1 MTDLSEN
8 GGLPGRVLARRVW
21 CDALSAR
28 KTLIFSALFLMAI
41 EGGMLGALSYLLR
54 PMFDQVFVAGDMG
67 ALWWV
72 GLAILGLFVI
82 RGIASVGQK
91 VLLTRAI
98 ETGAGRLQSGV
109 LSHVMS
115 LDGRFHQTHPPGQ
128 LIERV
133 QGDVMT
139 MKEAGAAIITGLG
152 RDVVGVLSLLG
163 VAIWIDPMW
172 TLVALLGVPVLIA
185 PSALAQRYTRDRVR
199 TAREIAAAMS
209 TRLDEIFHGI
219 AQIKLNRLERG
230 QSKRYDA
237 LLGTRIETETQAALG
252 KALIPGLIDVMTGIG
267 FLGVLYFGGREIIA
281 GEKTVGEFM
290 SFFTAMALMFEPL
303 RRLGMISGLWQ
314 AVAAALDRV
323 YGLYDLRPSIT
334 SPASPAPV
342 PATHRIAFE
351 DVHLAYDDA
360 PVLRGCSFTA
370 EPGQTTALV
379 GASGA
384 GKSTIFNALTRL
396 VDPKSG
402 AITLGGAR
410 IETLALQDLRAQ
422 FSVVTQDA
430 LLFDETLRDN
440 ILLGMDA
447 PDETRLHAALDDAH
461 VAEFLPKLPN
471 GLDSAAGPRGSAL
484 SGGQRQRVAI
494 ARALL
499 RDAPVLL
506 LDEATSALDAESEA
520 VVQTALDR
528 LSAGRTTLVIA
539 HRLSTIRA
547 ADKIVVM
554 DRGVVI
560 EQGTHAELIAKR
572 GAYAALHALQFA
584 SDEA

>member
-1 MTDLSEN
+1 MSEGSGLS
-8 GGLPGRVLARRVW
+8 GRVLARRVW
-21 CDALSAR
+21 RDALSHR
-28 KTLIFSALFLMAI
+28 KALIFTALLLMAI

-54 PMFDQVFVAGDMG
+54 PMFDQVFVAGDMA

-72 GLAILGLFVI
+72 GLSILGLFII
-82 RGIASVGQK
+82 RGMASVGQK

-98 ETGAGRLQSGV
+98 ERGAARLQSGV
-109 LSHVMS
+109 LAHVMG

-139 MKEAGAAIITGLG
+139 MKESGAAIITGLG
-152 RDVVGVLSLLG
+152 RDVIGVVSLLG
-163 VAIWIDPMW
+163 VALWIDPIW

-185 PSALAQRYTRDRVR
+185 PSALAQKYTRDRVR

-230 QSKRYDA
+230 QSERYDS
-237 LLGTRIETETQAALG
+237 LLDTRVNTETQAALG

-314 AVAAALDRV
+314 AVAAALDRL
-323 YGLYDLRPSIT
+323 YGLYDTKASIT
-334 SPASPAPV
+334 SPARAADVPV
-342 PATHRIAFE
+342 SHQIAFN
-351 DVHLAYDDA
+351 DVHLAYDDT

-396 VDPKSG
+396 VDPSTG
-402 AITLGGAR
+402 DITLGGTR
-410 IETLALQDLRAQ
+410 VNELSLSDLRAQ

-430 LLFDETLRDN
+430 LLFDESLRDN
-440 ILLGMDA
+440 ILLGMED
-447 PDETRLHAALDDAH
+447 PGEDRLNAALKDAH
-461 VAEFLPKLPN
+461 VAEFLPKLPK
-471 GLDSAAGPRGSAL
+471 GIDSQAGPRGSAL

-520 VVQTALDR
+520 VVQEALDR
-528 LSAGRTTLVIA
+528 LSRGRTTLVIA

-554 DRGVVI
+554 DRGRVV
-560 EQGTHAELIAKR
+560 EEGSHSDLLAKS
-572 GAYAALHALQFA
+572 GVYAGLHALQF
-584 SDEA
+584 SEEST

>member
-1 MTDLSEN
+1 MSEGSGLS
-8 GGLPGRVLARRVW
+8 GRVLARRVW
-21 CDALSAR
+21 RDALSHR
-28 KTLIFSALFLMAI
+28 KALIFTALILMAI

-54 PMFDQVFVAGDMG
+54 PMFDQVFVAGDMA

-72 GLAILGLFVI
+72 GLSILGLFII
-82 RGIASVGQK
+82 RGMASVGQK

-98 ETGAGRLQSGV
+98 ERGAARLQSGV
-109 LSHVMS
+109 LAHVMG

-139 MKEAGAAIITGLG
+139 MKESGAAIITGLG
-152 RDVVGVLSLLG
+152 RDVIGVVSLLG
-163 VAIWIDPMW
+163 VALWIDPIW

-185 PSALAQRYTRDRVR
+185 PSALAQKYTRDRVR

-230 QSKRYDA
+230 QSERYDS
-237 LLGTRIETETQAALG
+237 LLDTRVNTETQAALG

-314 AVAAALDRV
+314 AVAAALDRL
-323 YGLYDLRPSIT
+323 YGLYDTKASIT
-334 SPASPAPV
+334 SPARAADLPV
-342 PATHRIAFE
+342 SHQIAFN
-351 DVHLAYDDA
+351 DVYLAYDDT

-396 VDPKSG
+396 VDPSAG
-402 AITLGGAR
+402 DITLGG
-410 IETLALQDLRAQ
+410 TSVNALSLSDLRAQ

-430 LLFDETLRDN
+430 LLFDESLRDN
-440 ILLGMDA
+440 ILLGMED
-447 PDETRLHAALDDAH
+447 PGEDRLNAALTDAH
-461 VAEFLPKLPN
+461 VAEFLPKLPK
-471 GLDSAAGPRGSAL
+471 GIDSQAGPRGSAL

-520 VVQTALDR
+520 VVQEALDR
-528 LSAGRTTLVIA
+528 LSKGRTTLVIA

-554 DRGVVI
+554 DRGRVV
-560 EQGTHAELIAKR
+560 EEGSHSDLLAK
-572 GAYAALHALQFA
+572 GGVYAGLHALQF
-584 SDEA
+584 SEEST

>member
-1 MTDLSEN
+1 MSEGSGLS
-8 GGLPGRVLARRVW
+8 GRVLARRVW
-21 CDALSAR
+21 RDALSHR
-28 KTLIFSALFLMAI
+28 KALIFTALLLMAI

-54 PMFDQVFVAGDMG
+54 PMFDQVFVAGDMA

-72 GLAILGLFVI
+72 GLSILGLFII
-82 RGIASVGQK
+82 RGMASVGQK

-98 ETGAGRLQSGV
+98 ERGAARLQSGV
-109 LSHVMS
+109 LAHVMG

-139 MKEAGAAIITGLG
+139 MKESGAAIITGLG
-152 RDVVGVLSLLG
+152 RDVIGVVSLLG
-163 VAIWIDPMW
+163 VALWIDPIW

-185 PSALAQRYTRDRVR
+185 PSALAQKYTRDRVR

-230 QSKRYDA
+230 QSERYDS
-237 LLGTRIETETQAALG
+237 LLDTRVNTETQAALG

-314 AVAAALDRV
+314 AVAAALDRL
-323 YGLYDLRPSIT
+323 YGLYDTKASIT
-334 SPASPAPV
+334 SPARAADVPV
-342 PATHRIAFE
+342 SHQIAFN
-351 DVHLAYDDA
+351 DVHLAYDDT

-396 VDPKSG
+396 VDPSAG
-402 AITLGGAR
+402 DITLGGTR
-410 IETLALQDLRAQ
+410 VNALSLSDLRAQ

-430 LLFDETLRDN
+430 LLFDESLRDN
-440 ILLGMDA
+440 ILLGMED
-447 PDETRLHAALDDAH
+447 PGEGRLNAALKDAH
-461 VAEFLPKLPN
+461 VAEFLPKLPK
-471 GLDSAAGPRGSAL
+471 GIDSQAGPRGSAL

-520 VVQTALDR
+520 VVQEALDR
-528 LSAGRTTLVIA
+528 LSKGRTTLVIA

-554 DRGVVI
+554 DRGRVV
-560 EQGTHAELIAKR
+560 EEGSHSDLLAK
-572 GAYAALHALQFA
+572 GGVYAGLHALQF
-584 SDEA
+584 SEEST

>member
-1 MTDLSEN
+1 MSEGSGLS
-8 GGLPGRVLARRVW
+8 GRVLARRVW
-21 CDALSAR
+21 RDALSHR
-28 KTLIFSALFLMAI
+28 KALIFTALLLMAI

-54 PMFDQVFVAGDMG
+54 PMFDQVFVAGDMA

-72 GLAILGLFVI
+72 GLSILGLFII
-82 RGIASVGQK
+82 RGMASVGQK

-98 ETGAGRLQSGV
+98 ERGAARLQSGV
-109 LSHVMS
+109 LAHVMG

-139 MKEAGAAIITGLG
+139 MKESGAAIITGLG
-152 RDVVGVLSLLG
+152 RDVIGVVSLLG
-163 VAIWIDPMW
+163 VALWIDPIW

-185 PSALAQRYTRDRVR
+185 PSALAQKYTRDRVR

-230 QSKRYDA
+230 QSERYDS
-237 LLGTRIETETQAALG
+237 LLDTRVNTETQAALG

-314 AVAAALDRV
+314 AVAAALDRL
-323 YGLYDLRPSIT
+323 YGLYDTKASIT
-334 SPASPAPV
+334 SPARAADVPV
-342 PATHRIAFE
+342 SHQIAFN
-351 DVHLAYDDA
+351 DVHLAYDDT

-396 VDPKSG
+396 VDPSTG
-402 AITLGGAR
+402 DITLGGTR
-410 IETLALQDLRAQ
+410 VNELSLSDLRAQ

-430 LLFDETLRDN
+430 LLFDESLRDN
-440 ILLGMDA
+440 ILLGMED
-447 PDETRLHAALDDAH
+447 PGEDRLNAALKDAH
-461 VAEFLPKLPN
+461 VAEFLPKLPK
-471 GLDSAAGPRGSAL
+471 GIDSQAGPRGSAL

-520 VVQTALDR
+520 VVQEALDR
-528 LSAGRTTLVIA
+528 LSKGRTTLVIA

-554 DRGVVI
+554 DRGRVV
-560 EQGTHAELIAKR
+560 EEGSHSDLLAKS
-572 GAYAALHALQFA
+572 GVYAGLHALQF
-584 SDEA
+584 SEEST

>member
-1 MTDLSEN
+1 MSEGSGLS
-8 GGLPGRVLARRVW
+8 GRVLARRVW
-21 CDALSAR
+21 RDALSHR
-28 KTLIFSALFLMAI
+28 KALIFTALLLMAI

-54 PMFDQVFVAGDMG
+54 PMFDQVFVAGDMA

-72 GLAILGLFVI
+72 GLSILGLFII
-82 RGIASVGQK
+82 RGMASVGQK

-98 ETGAGRLQSGV
+98 ERGAARLQSGV
-109 LSHVMS
+109 LAHVMG

-139 MKEAGAAIITGLG
+139 MKESGAAIITGLG
-152 RDVVGVLSLLG
+152 RDVIGVVSLLG
-163 VAIWIDPMW
+163 VALWIDPIW

-185 PSALAQRYTRDRVR
+185 PSALAQKYTRDRVR

-230 QSKRYDA
+230 QSERYDS
-237 LLGTRIETETQAALG
+237 LLDTRVNTETQAALG

-314 AVAAALDRV
+314 AVAAALDRL
-323 YGLYDLRPSIT
+323 YGLYDTKASIT
-334 SPASPAPV
+334 SPARAADVPV
-342 PATHRIAFE
+342 SHQIAFN
-351 DVHLAYDDA
+351 DVHLAYDDT

-396 VDPKSG
+396 VDPSTG
-402 AITLGGAR
+402 DITLGGTR
-410 IETLALQDLRAQ
+410 VNELSLSDLRAQ

-430 LLFDETLRDN
+430 LLFDESLRDN
-440 ILLGMDA
+440 ILLGMED
-447 PDETRLHAALDDAH
+447 PGEDRLDAALKDAH
-461 VAEFLPKLPN
+461 VAEFLPKLPK
-471 GLDSAAGPRGSAL
+471 GIDSQAGPRGSAL

-520 VVQTALDR
+520 VVQEALDR
-528 LSAGRTTLVIA
+528 LSKGRTTLVIA

-554 DRGVVI
+554 DRGRVV
-560 EQGTHAELIAKR
+560 EEGSHSDLLAKS
-572 GAYAALHALQFA
+572 GVYAGLHALQF
-584 SDEA
+584 SEEST

>member
-1 MTDLSEN
+1 VSEGSGLS
-8 GGLPGRVLARRVW
+8 GRVLARRVW
-21 CDALSAR
+21 SDALTHR
-28 KTLIFSALFLMAI
+28 KVLIFAAFLLMAI

-54 PMFDQVFVAGDMG
+54 PMFNQVFVAGDMA

-72 GLAILGLFVI
+72 GLSILGLFII
-82 RGIASVGQK
+82 RGISSIGQK
-91 VLLTRAI
+91 VLLARAI
-98 ETGAGRLQSGV
+98 ERAAARLQSRV
-109 LSHVMS
+109 LAHVMG

-139 MKEAGAAIITGLG
+139 MKESGAAIITGLG
-152 RDVVGVLSLLG
+152 RDVIGVISLMG
-163 VAIWIDPMW
+163 VALWIDPIW

-185 PSALAQRYTRDRVR
+185 PSAIAQKYTRNRVR

-230 QSKRYDA
+230 QSKRYDS
-237 LLGTRIETETQAALG
+237 LLDTRVSTETQAALG
-252 KALIPGLIDVMTGIG
+252 KALIPGLVDVMTGIG
-267 FLGVLYFGGREIIA
+267 FLGVLYFGSREIIA

-303 RRLGMISGLWQ
+303 RRLGMLSGLWQ
-314 AVAAALDRV
+314 GVAAALERL
-323 YGLYDLRPSIT
+323 YGLYDTKASIT
-334 SPASPAPV
+334 SPPRAANV
-342 PATHRIAFE
+342 PANHQIVFE
-351 DVHLAYDDA
+351 DVYLAYEDT

-396 VDPKSG
+396 VDPSEG
-402 AITLGGAR
+402 NITLGG
-410 IETLALQDLRAQ
+410 TKVNALSLSDLRAQ

-430 LLFDETLRDN
+430 LLFDESLRDN
-440 ILLGMDA
+440 ILLGMENTGED
-447 PDETRLHAALDDAH
+447 RLNTTLQDAH
-461 VAEFLPKLPN
+461 VAEFLAKLPK
-471 GLDSAAGPRGSAL
+471 GLDSQAGPRGSSL

-520 VVQTALDR
+520 VVQEALDR
-528 LSAGRTTLVIA
+528 LSEGRTTLVIA

-554 DRGVVI
+554 DRGCVV
-560 EQGTHAELIAKR
+560 EEGSHSDLLAKR
-572 GAYAALHALQFA
+572 GVYAGLHALQF
-584 SDEA
+584 SEETS

>member
-1 MTDLSEN
+1 MSEGSGLS
-8 GGLPGRVLARRVW
+8 GRVLARRVW
-21 CDALSAR
+21 RDALSHR
-28 KTLIFSALFLMAI
+28 KALIFTALLLMAI

-54 PMFDQVFVAGDMG
+54 PMFDQVFVAGDMA

-72 GLAILGLFVI
+72 GISILGLFII
-82 RGIASVGQK
+82 RGMASVGQK

-98 ETGAGRLQSGV
+98 ERGAARLQSGV
-109 LSHVMS
+109 LAHVMG

-139 MKEAGAAIITGLG
+139 MKESGAAIITGLG
-152 RDVVGVLSLLG
+152 RDVIGVVSLLG
-163 VAIWIDPMW
+163 VALWIDPIW

-185 PSALAQRYTRDRVR
+185 PSALAQKYTRDRVR

-230 QSKRYDA
+230 QSERYDS
-237 LLGTRIETETQAALG
+237 LLDTRVNTETQAALG

-314 AVAAALDRV
+314 AVAAALDRL
-323 YGLYDLRPSIT
+323 YGLYDTKASIT
-334 SPASPAPV
+334 SPARAADVPV
-342 PATHRIAFE
+342 SHQIAFN
-351 DVHLAYDDA
+351 DVHLAYDDT

-396 VDPKSG
+396 VDPSTG
-402 AITLGGAR
+402 DITLGGTR
-410 IETLALQDLRAQ
+410 VNELSLSDLRAQ

-430 LLFDETLRDN
+430 LLFDESLRDN
-440 ILLGMDA
+440 ILLGMED
-447 PDETRLHAALDDAH
+447 PGEDRLNAALKDAH
-461 VAEFLPKLPN
+461 VAEFLPKLPK
-471 GLDSAAGPRGSAL
+471 GIDSQAGPRGSAL

-520 VVQTALDR
+520 VVQEALDR
-528 LSAGRTTLVIA
+528 LSKGRTTLVIA

-554 DRGVVI
+554 DRGRVV
-560 EQGTHAELIAKR
+560 EEGSHSDLLAKS
-572 GAYAALHALQFA
+572 GVYAGLHALQF
-584 SDEA
+584 SEEST

>member
-1 MTDLSEN
+1 MSEGSGLS
-8 GGLPGRVLARRVW
+8 GRVLARRVW
-21 CDALSAR
+21 RDALSHR
-28 KTLIFSALFLMAI
+28 KALIFTALLLMAI

-54 PMFDQVFVAGDMG
+54 PMFDQVFVAGDMA

-72 GLAILGLFVI
+72 GLSILGLFII
-82 RGIASVGQK
+82 RGMASVGQK

-98 ETGAGRLQSGV
+98 ERGAARLQSGI
-109 LSHVMS
+109 LAHVMG

-139 MKEAGAAIITGLG
+139 MKESGAAIITGLG
-152 RDVVGVLSLLG
+152 RDVIGVVSLLG
-163 VAIWIDPMW
+163 VALWIDPIW

-185 PSALAQRYTRDRVR
+185 PSALAQKYTRDRVR

-230 QSKRYDA
+230 QSERYDS
-237 LLGTRIETETQAALG
+237 LLDTRVNTETQAALG

-314 AVAAALDRV
+314 AVAAALDRL
-323 YGLYDLRPSIT
+323 YGLYDTKASIT
-334 SPASPAPV
+334 SPARAADVPV
-342 PATHRIAFE
+342 SHQIAFN
-351 DVHLAYDDA
+351 DVHLAYDDT

-396 VDPKSG
+396 VDPSTG
-402 AITLGGAR
+402 DITLGGTR
-410 IETLALQDLRAQ
+410 VNELSLSDLRAQ

-430 LLFDETLRDN
+430 LLFDESLRDN
-440 ILLGMDA
+440 ILLGMED
-447 PDETRLHAALDDAH
+447 PGEDRLNAALKDAH
-461 VAEFLPKLPN
+461 VAEFLPKLPK
-471 GLDSAAGPRGSAL
+471 GIDSQAGPRGSAL

-520 VVQTALDR
+520 VVQEALDR
-528 LSAGRTTLVIA
+528 LSKGRTTLVIA

-554 DRGVVI
+554 DRGRVV
-560 EQGTHAELIAKR
+560 EEGSHSDLLAKS
-572 GAYAALHALQFA
+572 GVYAGLHALQF
-584 SDEA
+584 SEEST

>member
-1 MTDLSEN
+1 MSEGSGLS
-8 GGLPGRVLARRVW
+8 GRVLARRVW
-21 CDALSAR
+21 RDALSHR
-28 KTLIFSALFLMAI
+28 KALIFTALLLMAI

-54 PMFDQVFVAGDMG
+54 PMFDQVFVAGDMA

-72 GLAILGLFVI
+72 GLSILGLFII
-82 RGIASVGQK
+82 RGMASVGQK

-98 ETGAGRLQSGV
+98 ERGAARLQSGV
-109 LSHVMS
+109 LAHVMG

-139 MKEAGAAIITGLG
+139 MKESGAAIITGLG
-152 RDVVGVLSLLG
+152 RDVIGVVSLLG
-163 VAIWIDPMW
+163 VALWIDPIW

-185 PSALAQRYTRDRVR
+185 PSALAQKYTRDRVR

-230 QSKRYDA
+230 QSERYDS
-237 LLGTRIETETQAALG
+237 LLDTRVNTETQAALG

-314 AVAAALDRV
+314 AVAAALDRL
-323 YGLYDLRPSIT
+323 YGLYDTKASIT
-334 SPASPAPV
+334 SPERAADVPV
-342 PATHRIAFE
+342 SHQIAFN
-351 DVHLAYDDA
+351 DVHLAYDDT

-396 VDPKSG
+396 VDPSTG
-402 AITLGGAR
+402 DITLGGTR
-410 IETLALQDLRAQ
+410 VNELSLSDLRAQ

-430 LLFDETLRDN
+430 LLFDESLRDN
-440 ILLGMDA
+440 ILLGMED
-447 PDETRLHAALDDAH
+447 PGEDRLDAALKDAH
-461 VAEFLPKLPN
+461 VAEFLPKLPK
-471 GLDSAAGPRGSAL
+471 GIDSQAGPRGSAL

-520 VVQTALDR
+520 VVQEALDR
-528 LSAGRTTLVIA
+528 LSKGRTTLVIA

-554 DRGVVI
+554 DRGRVV
-560 EQGTHAELIAKR
+560 EEGSHSDLLAKS
-572 GAYAALHALQFA
+572 GVYAGLHALQF
-584 SDEA
+584 SEEST

>member
-1 MTDLSEN
+1 MSEGSGLS
-8 GGLPGRVLARRVW
+8 GRVLARRVW
-21 CDALSAR
+21 RDALSHR
-28 KTLIFSALFLMAI
+28 KALIFTALLLMAI

-54 PMFDQVFVAGDMG
+54 PMFDQVFVAGDMA

-72 GLAILGLFVI
+72 GLSILGLFII
-82 RGIASVGQK
+82 RGMASVGQK

-98 ETGAGRLQSGV
+98 ERGAARLQSGV
-109 LSHVMS
+109 LAHVMG

-139 MKEAGAAIITGLG
+139 MKESGAAIITGLG
-152 RDVVGVLSLLG
+152 RDVIGVVSLLG
-163 VAIWIDPMW
+163 VALWIDPIW

-185 PSALAQRYTRDRVR
+185 PSALAQKYTRDRVR

-230 QSKRYDA
+230 QSERYDS
-237 LLGTRIETETQAALG
+237 LLDTRVNTETQAALG

-314 AVAAALDRV
+314 AVAAALDRL
-323 YGLYDLRPSIT
+323 YGLYDTKASIT
-334 SPASPAPV
+334 SPARAADVPV
-342 PATHRIAFE
+342 SHQIAFN
-351 DVHLAYDDA
+351 DVHLAYDDT

-396 VDPKSG
+396 VDPSTG
-402 AITLGGAR
+402 DITLGGTR
-410 IETLALQDLRAQ
+410 VNELSLSDLRAQ

-430 LLFDETLRDN
+430 LLFDESLRDN
-440 ILLGMDA
+440 ILLGMEYPGED
-447 PDETRLHAALDDAH
+447 RLNAALKDAH
-461 VAEFLPKLPN
+461 VAEFLPKLPK
-471 GLDSAAGPRGSAL
+471 GIDSQAGPRGSAL

-520 VVQTALDR
+520 VVQEALDR
-528 LSAGRTTLVIA
+528 LSKGRTTLVIA

-554 DRGVVI
+554 DRGRVV
-560 EQGTHAELIAKR
+560 EEGSHSDLLAKS
-572 GAYAALHALQFA
+572 GVYAGLHALQF
-584 SDEA
+584 SEEST

>member
-1 MTDLSEN
+1 MSEGSGLS
-8 GGLPGRVLARRVW
+8 GRVLARRVW
-21 CDALSAR
+21 RDALSHR
-28 KTLIFSALFLMAI
+28 KALIVTALLLMAI

-54 PMFDQVFVAGDMG
+54 PMFDQVFVAGDMA

-72 GLAILGLFVI
+72 GLSILGLFII
-82 RGIASVGQK
+82 RGMASVGQK

-98 ETGAGRLQSGV
+98 ERGAARLQSGV
-109 LSHVMS
+109 LAHVMG

-139 MKEAGAAIITGLG
+139 MKESGAAIITGLG
-152 RDVVGVLSLLG
+152 RDVIGVVSLLG
-163 VAIWIDPMW
+163 VALWIDPIW

-185 PSALAQRYTRDRVR
+185 PSALAQKYTRDRVR

-230 QSKRYDA
+230 QSERYDS
-237 LLGTRIETETQAALG
+237 LLDTRVNTETQAALG

-314 AVAAALDRV
+314 AVAAALDRL
-323 YGLYDLRPSIT
+323 YGLYDTKASIT
-334 SPASPAPV
+334 SPARAADVPV
-342 PATHRIAFE
+342 SHQIAFN
-351 DVHLAYDDA
+351 DVHLSYDDT

-396 VDPKSG
+396 VDPSTG
-402 AITLGGAR
+402 DITLGGTR
-410 IETLALQDLRAQ
+410 VNELSLSDLRAQ

-430 LLFDETLRDN
+430 LLFDESLRDN
-440 ILLGMDA
+440 ILLGMED
-447 PDETRLHAALDDAH
+447 PGEDRLDAALKDAH
-461 VAEFLPKLPN
+461 VAEFLPKLPK
-471 GLDSAAGPRGSAL
+471 GIDSQAGPRGSAL

-520 VVQTALDR
+520 VVQEALDR
-528 LSAGRTTLVIA
+528 LSKGRTTLVIA

-554 DRGVVI
+554 DRGRVV
-560 EQGTHAELIAKR
+560 EEGSHSDLLAKS
-572 GAYAALHALQFA
+572 GVYAGLHALQF
-584 SDEA
+584 SEEST

>member
-1 MTDLSEN
+1 MSEGSGLS
-8 GGLPGRVLARRVW
+8 GRVLARRVW
-21 CDALSAR
+21 RDALSHR
-28 KTLIFSALFLMAI
+28 KALIFTALLLMAI

-54 PMFDQVFVAGDMG
+54 PMFDQVFVAGDMA

-72 GLAILGLFVI
+72 GFSILGLFII
-82 RGIASVGQK
+82 RGMASVGQK

-98 ETGAGRLQSGV
+98 ERGAARLQSGV
-109 LSHVMS
+109 LAHVMG

-139 MKEAGAAIITGLG
+139 MKESGAAIITGLG
-152 RDVVGVLSLLG
+152 RDVIGVVSLLG
-163 VAIWIDPMW
+163 VALWIDPIW

-185 PSALAQRYTRDRVR
+185 PSALAQKYTRDRVR

-230 QSKRYDA
+230 QSERYDS
-237 LLGTRIETETQAALG
+237 LLDTRVNTETQAALG

-314 AVAAALDRV
+314 AVAAALDRL
-323 YGLYDLRPSIT
+323 YGLYDTKASIT
-334 SPASPAPV
+334 SPARAADVPV
-342 PATHRIAFE
+342 SHQIAFN
-351 DVHLAYDDA
+351 DVHLAYDDT

-396 VDPKSG
+396 VDPSTG
-402 AITLGGAR
+402 DITLGGTR
-410 IETLALQDLRAQ
+410 VNELSLSDLRAQ

-430 LLFDETLRDN
+430 LLFDESLRDN
-440 ILLGMDA
+440 ILLGMED
-447 PDETRLHAALDDAH
+447 PGEDRLNAALKDAH
-461 VAEFLPKLPN
+461 VAEFLPKLPK
-471 GLDSAAGPRGSAL
+471 GIDSQAGPRGSAL

-520 VVQTALDR
+520 VVQEALDR
-528 LSAGRTTLVIA
+528 LSRGRTTLVIA

-554 DRGVVI
+554 DRGRVV
-560 EQGTHAELIAKR
+560 EEGSHSDLLAKS
-572 GAYAALHALQFA
+572 GVYAGLHALQF
-584 SDEA
+584 SEEST

>member
-1 MTDLSEN
+1 MSEGSGLS
-8 GGLPGRVLARRVW
+8 GRVLARRVW
-21 CDALSAR
+21 RDALSHQKA
-28 KTLIFSALFLMAI
+28 LIFTALLLMAI

-54 PMFDQVFVAGDMG
+54 PMFDQVFVAGDMA

-72 GLAILGLFVI
+72 GLSILGLFII
-82 RGIASVGQK
+82 RGMASVGQK

-98 ETGAGRLQSGV
+98 ERGAARLQSGV
-109 LSHVMS
+109 LAHVMG

-139 MKEAGAAIITGLG
+139 MKESGAAIITGLG
-152 RDVVGVLSLLG
+152 RDVIGVVSLLG
-163 VAIWIDPMW
+163 VALWIDPIW

-185 PSALAQRYTRDRVR
+185 PSALAQKYTRDRVR

-230 QSKRYDA
+230 QSERYDS
-237 LLGTRIETETQAALG
+237 LLDTRVNTETQAALG

-314 AVAAALDRV
+314 AVAAALDRL
-323 YGLYDLRPSIT
+323 YGLYDTKASIT
-334 SPASPAPV
+334 SPARAADVPV
-342 PATHRIAFE
+342 SHQIAFN
-351 DVHLAYDDA
+351 DVHLSYDDT

-396 VDPKSG
+396 VDPSTG
-402 AITLGGAR
+402 DITLGGTR
-410 IETLALQDLRAQ
+410 VNELSLSDLRAQ

-430 LLFDETLRDN
+430 LLFDESLRDN
-440 ILLGMDA
+440 ILLGMED
-447 PDETRLHAALDDAH
+447 PGEDRLDAALKDAH
-461 VAEFLPKLPN
+461 VAEFLPKLPK
-471 GLDSAAGPRGSAL
+471 GIDSQAGPRGSAL

-520 VVQTALDR
+520 VVQEALDR
-528 LSAGRTTLVIA
+528 LSRGRTTLVIA

-554 DRGVVI
+554 DRGRVV
-560 EQGTHAELIAKR
+560 EEGSHSDLLAKS
-572 GAYAALHALQFA
+572 GVYAGLHALQF
-584 SDEA
+584 SEEST

>member
-1 MTDLSEN
+1 MSEGSGLS
-8 GGLPGRVLARRVW
+8 GRVLARRVW
-21 CDALSAR
+21 RDALSHR
-28 KTLIFSALFLMAI
+28 KALIFTALLLMAI

-54 PMFDQVFVAGDMG
+54 PMFDQVFVAGDMA

-72 GLAILGLFVI
+72 GLSILGLFII
-82 RGIASVGQK
+82 RGMASVGQK

-98 ETGAGRLQSGV
+98 EWGAARLQSGV
-109 LSHVMS
+109 LAHVMG

-139 MKEAGAAIITGLG
+139 MKESGAAIITGLG
-152 RDVVGVLSLLG
+152 RDVIGVVSLLG
-163 VAIWIDPMW
+163 VALWIDPIW

-185 PSALAQRYTRDRVR
+185 PSALAQKYTRDRVR

-230 QSKRYDA
+230 QSERYDS
-237 LLGTRIETETQAALG
+237 LLDTRVNTETQAALG

-314 AVAAALDRV
+314 AVAAALDRL
-323 YGLYDLRPSIT
+323 YGLYDTKASIT
-334 SPASPAPV
+334 SPARAADVPV
-342 PATHRIAFE
+342 SHQIAFN
-351 DVHLAYDDA
+351 DVHLSYDDT

-396 VDPKSG
+396 VDPSTG
-402 AITLGGAR
+402 DITLGGTR
-410 IETLALQDLRAQ
+410 VNELSLSDLRAQ

-430 LLFDETLRDN
+430 LLFDESLRDN
-440 ILLGMDA
+440 ILLGMED
-447 PDETRLHAALDDAH
+447 PGEDRLDAALKDAH
-461 VAEFLPKLPN
+461 VAEFLPKLPK
-471 GLDSAAGPRGSAL
+471 GIDSQAGPRGSAL

-520 VVQTALDR
+520 VVQEALDR
-528 LSAGRTTLVIA
+528 LSKGRTTLVIA

-554 DRGVVI
+554 DRGRVV
-560 EQGTHAELIAKR
+560 EEGSHSDLLAKS
-572 GAYAALHALQFA
+572 GVYAGLHALQF
-584 SDEA
+584 SEEST

>member
-1 MTDLSEN
+1 MSEGSGLS
-8 GGLPGRVLARRVW
+8 GRVLARRVW
-21 CDALSAR
+21 RDALSHR
-28 KTLIFSALFLMAI
+28 KALIFTALLLMAI

-54 PMFDQVFVAGDMG
+54 PMFDQVFVAGDMA

-72 GLAILGLFVI
+72 GLSILGLFII
-82 RGIASVGQK
+82 RGMSSVGQK

-98 ETGAGRLQSGV
+98 ERGAARLQSGV
-109 LSHVMS
+109 LAHVMG

-139 MKEAGAAIITGLG
+139 MKESGAAIITGLG
-152 RDVVGVLSLLG
+152 RDVIGVVSLLG
-163 VAIWIDPMW
+163 VALWIDPIW

-185 PSALAQRYTRDRVR
+185 PSALAQKYTRDRVR

-230 QSKRYDA
+230 QSERYDS
-237 LLGTRIETETQAALG
+237 LLDTRVNTETQAALG

-314 AVAAALDRV
+314 AVAAALDRL
-323 YGLYDLRPSIT
+323 YGLYDTKASIT
-334 SPASPAPV
+334 SPARAADVPV
-342 PATHRIAFE
+342 SHQIAFN
-351 DVHLAYDDA
+351 DVHLSYDDT

-396 VDPKSG
+396 VDPSTG
-402 AITLGGAR
+402 DITLGGTR
-410 IETLALQDLRAQ
+410 VNELSLSDLRAQ

-430 LLFDETLRDN
+430 LLFDESLRDN
-440 ILLGMDA
+440 ILLGMED
-447 PDETRLHAALDDAH
+447 PGEDRLDAALKDAH
-461 VAEFLPKLPN
+461 VAEFLPKLPK
-471 GLDSAAGPRGSAL
+471 GIDSQAGPRGSAL

-520 VVQTALDR
+520 VVQEALDR
-528 LSAGRTTLVIA
+528 LSKGRTTLVIA

-554 DRGVVI
+554 DRGRVV
-560 EQGTHAELIAKR
+560 EEGSHSDLLAKS
-572 GAYAALHALQFA
+572 GVYAGLHALQF
-584 SDEA
+584 SEEST

>member
-1 MTDLSEN
+1 MSEGSGLS
-8 GGLPGRVLARRVW
+8 GRVLARRVW
-21 CDALSAR
+21 RDALSHR
-28 KTLIFSALFLMAI
+28 KALIFTALLLMAI

-54 PMFDQVFVAGDMG
+54 PMFDQVFVAGDMA

-72 GLAILGLFVI
+72 GLSILGLFII
-82 RGIASVGQK
+82 RGMASVGQK

-98 ETGAGRLQSGV
+98 ERGAARLQSGV
-109 LSHVMS
+109 LAHVMG

-139 MKEAGAAIITGLG
+139 MKESGAAIITGLG
-152 RDVVGVLSLLG
+152 RDVIGVVSLLG
-163 VAIWIDPMW
+163 VALWIDPIW

-185 PSALAQRYTRDRVR
+185 PSALAQKYTRDRVR
-199 TAREIAAAMS
+199 TARGIAAAMS

-230 QSKRYDA
+230 QSERYDS
-237 LLGTRIETETQAALG
+237 LLDTRVNTETQAALG

-314 AVAAALDRV
+314 AVAAALDRL
-323 YGLYDLRPSIT
+323 YGLYDTKASIT
-334 SPASPAPV
+334 STARAADVPV
-342 PATHRIAFE
+342 SHQIAFN
-351 DVHLAYDDA
+351 DVHLAYDDT

-396 VDPKSG
+396 VDPSTG
-402 AITLGGAR
+402 DITLGGTR
-410 IETLALQDLRAQ
+410 VNELSLSDLRAQ

-430 LLFDETLRDN
+430 LLFDESLRDN
-440 ILLGMDA
+440 ILLGMED
-447 PDETRLHAALDDAH
+447 PGEDRLNAALKDAH
-461 VAEFLPKLPN
+461 VAEFLPKLPK
-471 GLDSAAGPRGSAL
+471 GIDSQAGPRGSAL

-520 VVQTALDR
+520 VVQEALDR
-528 LSAGRTTLVIA
+528 LSKGRTTLVIA

-554 DRGVVI
+554 DRGRVV
-560 EQGTHAELIAKR
+560 EEGSHSDLLAKS
-572 GAYAALHALQFA
+572 GVYAGLHALQF
-584 SDEA
+584 SEEST

>member
-1 MTDLSEN
+1 MSEGSGLS
-8 GGLPGRVLARRVW
+8 GRVLARRVW
-21 CDALSAR
+21 RDALSHR
-28 KTLIFSALFLMAI
+28 KALIFTALLLMAI

-54 PMFDQVFVAGDMG
+54 PIFDQVFVAGDMA

-72 GLAILGLFVI
+72 GLSILGLFII
-82 RGIASVGQK
+82 RGMASVGQK

-98 ETGAGRLQSGV
+98 ERGAARLQSGV
-109 LSHVMS
+109 LAHVMG

-139 MKEAGAAIITGLG
+139 MKESGAAIITGLG
-152 RDVVGVLSLLG
+152 RDVIGVVSLLG
-163 VAIWIDPMW
+163 VALWIDPIW

-185 PSALAQRYTRDRVR
+185 PSALAQKYTRDRVR

-230 QSKRYDA
+230 QSERYDS
-237 LLGTRIETETQAALG
+237 LLDTRVNTETQAALG

-314 AVAAALDRV
+314 AVAAALDRL
-323 YGLYDLRPSIT
+323 YGLYDTKASIT
-334 SPASPAPV
+334 SPARAADVPV
-342 PATHRIAFE
+342 SHQIAFN
-351 DVHLAYDDA
+351 DVHLSYDDT

-396 VDPKSG
+396 VDPSTG
-402 AITLGGAR
+402 DITLGGTR
-410 IETLALQDLRAQ
+410 VNELSLSDLRAQ

-430 LLFDETLRDN
+430 LLFDESLRDN
-440 ILLGMDA
+440 ILLGMED
-447 PDETRLHAALDDAH
+447 PGEDRLDAALKDAH
-461 VAEFLPKLPN
+461 VAEFLPKLPK
-471 GLDSAAGPRGSAL
+471 GIDSQAGPRGSAL

-520 VVQTALDR
+520 VVQEALDR
-528 LSAGRTTLVIA
+528 LSRGRTTLVIA

-554 DRGVVI
+554 DRGRVV
-560 EQGTHAELIAKR
+560 EEGSHSDLLAKS
-572 GAYAALHALQFA
+572 GVYAGLHALQF
-584 SDEA
+584 S

>member
-1 MTDLSEN
+1 MSEGSGLS
-8 GGLPGRVLARRVW
+8 GRVLARRVW
-21 CDALSAR
+21 RDALSHR
-28 KTLIFSALFLMAI
+28 KALIFTALLLMAI

-54 PMFDQVFVAGDMG
+54 PMFDQVFVAGDMA

-72 GLAILGLFVI
+72 GLSILGLFII
-82 RGIASVGQK
+82 RGMASVGQK

-98 ETGAGRLQSGV
+98 ERGAARLQSGV
-109 LSHVMS
+109 LAHVMG

-139 MKEAGAAIITGLG
+139 MKESGAAIITGLG
-152 RDVVGVLSLLG
+152 RDVIGVVSLLG
-163 VAIWIDPMW
+163 VARWIDPIW

-185 PSALAQRYTRDRVR
+185 PSALAQKYTRDRVR

-230 QSKRYDA
+230 QSERYDS
-237 LLGTRIETETQAALG
+237 LLDIRVNTETQAALG

-314 AVAAALDRV
+314 AVAAALDRL
-323 YGLYDLRPSIT
+323 YGLYDTKASIT
-334 SPASPAPV
+334 SPARAADVPV
-342 PATHRIAFE
+342 SHQIAFN
-351 DVHLAYDDA
+351 DVHLAYDDT

-396 VDPKSG
+396 VDPSTG
-402 AITLGGAR
+402 DITLGGTR
-410 IETLALQDLRAQ
+410 VNELSLSDLRAQ

-430 LLFDETLRDN
+430 LLFDESLRDN
-440 ILLGMDA
+440 ILLGMED
-447 PDETRLHAALDDAH
+447 PGEDRLNAALKDAH
-461 VAEFLPKLPN
+461 VAEFLPKLPK
-471 GLDSAAGPRGSAL
+471 GIDSQAGPRGSAL

-520 VVQTALDR
+520 VVQEALDR
-528 LSAGRTTLVIA
+528 LSKGRTTLVIA

-554 DRGVVI
+554 DRGRVV
-560 EQGTHAELIAKR
+560 EEGSHSDLLAKS
-572 GAYAALHALQFA
+572 GVYAGLHALQF
-584 SDEA
+584 SEEST

>member
-1 MTDLSEN
+1 MSEGSGLS
-8 GGLPGRVLARRVW
+8 GRVLARRVW
-21 CDALSAR
+21 RDALSHR
-28 KTLIFSALFLMAI
+28 KALIFTALLLMAI

-54 PMFDQVFVAGDMG
+54 PMFDQVFVAGDMA

-72 GLAILGLFVI
+72 GLSILGLFII
-82 RGIASVGQK
+82 RGMASVGQK

-98 ETGAGRLQSGV
+98 ERGAARLQSGV
-109 LSHVMS
+109 LAHVMG

-139 MKEAGAAIITGLG
+139 MKESGAAIITGLG
-152 RDVVGVLSLLG
+152 RDVIGVVSLLG
-163 VAIWIDPMW
+163 VALWIDPIW

-185 PSALAQRYTRDRVR
+185 PSALAQKYTRDRVR

-230 QSKRYDA
+230 QSERYDS
-237 LLGTRIETETQAALG
+237 LLDTRVNTETQAALG

-314 AVAAALDRV
+314 AVAAALDRL
-323 YGLYDLRPSIT
+323 YGLYDTKASIT
-334 SPASPAPV
+334 SPARAADVPV
-342 PATHRIAFE
+342 SHQIAFN
-351 DVHLAYDDA
+351 DVHLSYDDT

-396 VDPKSG
+396 VDPSTG
-402 AITLGGAR
+402 DITLGGTR
-410 IETLALQDLRAQ
+410 VNELSLSDLRAQ

-430 LLFDETLRDN
+430 LLFDESLRDN
-440 ILLGMDA
+440 ILLGMED
-447 PDETRLHAALDDAH
+447 PGEDRLDAALKDAH
-461 VAEFLPKLPN
+461 VAEFLPKLPK
-471 GLDSAAGPRGSAL
+471 GIDSQAGPRGSAL

-520 VVQTALDR
+520 VVQEALDR
-528 LSAGRTTLVIA
+528 LSKGRTTLVIA

-554 DRGVVI
+554 DRGRVV
-560 EQGTHAELIAKR
+560 EEGSHSDLLAKS
-572 GAYAALHALQFA
+572 GVYAGLHALQF
-584 SDEA
+584 SEEST

>member
-1 MTDLSEN
+1 MSEGSGLS
-8 GGLPGRVLARRVW
+8 GRVLARRVW
-21 CDALSAR
+21 RDALSHR
-28 KTLIFSALFLMAI
+28 KALIFTALLLMAI

-54 PMFDQVFVAGDMG
+54 PIFDQVFVAGDMA

-72 GLAILGLFVI
+72 GLSILGLFII

-98 ETGAGRLQSGV
+98 ERGAARLQSGV
-109 LSHVMS
+109 LAHVMG

-139 MKEAGAAIITGLG
+139 MKESGAAIITGLG
-152 RDVVGVLSLLG
+152 RDVIGVVSLLG
-163 VAIWIDPMW
+163 VALWIDPIW

-185 PSALAQRYTRDRVR
+185 PSALAQKYTRDRVR

-230 QSKRYDA
+230 QSERYDS
-237 LLGTRIETETQAALG
+237 LLDTRVNTETQAALG

-314 AVAAALDRV
+314 AVAAALDRL
-323 YGLYDLRPSIT
+323 YGLYDTKASIT
-334 SPASPAPV
+334 SPARAADVPV
-342 PATHRIAFE
+342 SHQIAFN
-351 DVHLAYDDA
+351 DVHLSYDDT

-396 VDPKSG
+396 VDPSTG
-402 AITLGGAR
+402 DITLGGTR
-410 IETLALQDLRAQ
+410 VNELSLSDLRAQ

-430 LLFDETLRDN
+430 LLFDESLRDN
-440 ILLGMDA
+440 ILLGMED
-447 PDETRLHAALDDAH
+447 PGEDRLDAALKDAH
-461 VAEFLPKLPN
+461 VAEFLPKLPK
-471 GLDSAAGPRGSAL
+471 GIDSQAGPRGSAL

-520 VVQTALDR
+520 VVQEALDR
-528 LSAGRTTLVIA
+528 LSRGRTTLVIA

-554 DRGVVI
+554 DRGRVV
-560 EQGTHAELIAKR
+560 EEGSHSDLLAKS
-572 GAYAALHALQFA
+572 GVYAGLHALQF
-584 SDEA
+584 SEEST